1 MTKKISKLCL
11 IFFMMIA
18 LGLLVAQ
25 NSIVLVNAKTNTDS
39 EYVNTVTDLKTTNLL
54 GGVTLYEQKMSS
66 LLNGDEGKRFQE
78 HFVQWV
84 DLAGYGSGVK
94 LVTHTKQTADSW
106 SAATTKA
113 CAQDWEKSHP
123 GWIVIAGTNGDFF
136 QNSGTITW
144 EPTNNFMA
152 DGNMYRADVIG
163 GYRSVVGINEDNSV
177 IVGMPTISQ
186 LMQLYI
192 YNEDETV
199 REKLPIQAY
208 NVEKPV
214 DGLTLYTK
222 DYVKSL
228 DLTGCTVYVG
238 EYTLCRISNGA
249 KKTVFVKGQIK
260 SSRAGTTNESPK
272 ETRQIELEDGTTK
285 TLITREFYIVDKN
298 ATLEGKISENT
309 SVKCQFDYEGQWQ
322 NVQNSVGYV
331 YQMLDNGTSLH
342 QKSTDSFVYT
352 DHPRTFI
359 GFKADGTP
367 VLMVVDGRGET
378 SSTVKKDNY
387 GVSLFEGAEIMK
399 LAGCVNAY
407 NLDGGGS
414 STLIARNSSGGFDV
428 INRPSD
434 YGNER
439 STGNAVFLVIRDPGI
454 ESVLANSSA
463 TTIQLDRKKGDYAQ
477 QLQNVKVTVD
487 GKTYDMSGDSLTI
500 GGLKENT
507 TYSIQVDFE
516 IDGEACTSSLYAQTK
531 AYDPGIDI
539 NPTSNGFEV
548 SVRKT
553 DEYIETTKIVLNI
566 EGQTYPLEGIEIGK
580 SYYIEGLLKGESYE
594 VGYRYEGTN
603 KETGEKFEK
612 EVAGKIYETLG
623 YEIPR
628 IERFELEETRGK
640 VNISYRYSDVDG
652 IVTKAYIDQEGKKIE
667 IEGTRGSKT
676 LEGIDRT
683 KDQKFQLYIEY
694 EYEGLSGIVKSEVII
709 LEQKAH
715 EHTYKDA
722 DCTHPKTCTT
732 CGETEGEPLGHTY
745 KEADCTHAKTCTRCN
760 ETVGEAL
767 GHTYKEADCTHAKTC
782 TRCNETEGNPLGHT
796 WKEATKKEPKTCTV
810 CGTTVGEPKKGCKK
824 ASAMTLIASILAL
837 ITTLMILRKKR

>member
-1 MTKKISKLCL
+1 M
-11 IFFMMIA
+11 
-18 LGLLVAQ
+18 
-25 NSIVLVNAKTNTDS
+25 
-39 EYVNTVTDLKTTNLL
+39 Y
-54 GGVTLYEQKMSS
+54 
-66 LLNGDEGKRFQE
+66 
-78 HFVQWV
+78 
-84 DLAGYGSGVK
+84 
-94 LVTHTKQTADSW
+94 
-106 SAATTKA
+106 AT
-113 CAQDWEKSHP
+113 
-123 GWIVIAGTNGDFF
+123 
-136 QNSGTITW
+136 
-144 EPTNNFMA
+144 
-152 DGNMYRADVIG
+152 
-163 GYRSVVGINEDNSV
+163 
-177 IVGMPTISQ
+177 
-186 LMQLYI
+186 
-192 YNEDETV
+192 
-199 REKLPIQAY
+199 
-208 NVEKPV
+208 
-214 DGLTLYTK
+214 
-222 DYVKSL
+222 
-228 DLTGCTVYVG
+228 
-238 EYTLCRISNGA
+238 
-249 KKTVFVKGQIK
+249 
-260 SSRAGTTNESPK
+260 
-272 ETRQIELEDGTTK
+272 
-285 TLITREFYIVDKN
+285 
-298 ATLEGKISENT
+298 
-309 SVKCQFDYEGQWQ
+309 
-322 NVQNSVGYV
+322 
-331 YQMLDNGTSLH
+331 
-342 QKSTDSFVYT
+342 
-352 DHPRTFI
+352 
-359 GFKADGTP
+359 
-367 VLMVVDGRGET
+367 
-378 SSTVKKDNY
+378 
-387 GVSLFEGAEIMK
+387 
-399 LAGCVNAY
+399 
-407 NLDGGGS
+407 
-414 STLIARNSSGGFDV
+414 
-428 INRPSD
+428 
-434 YGNER
+434 
-439 STGNAVFLVIRDPGI
+439 
-454 ESVLANSSA
+454 
-463 TTIQLDRKKGDYAQ
+463 
-477 QLQNVKVTVD
+477 
-487 GKTYDMSGDSLTI
+487 
-500 GGLKENT
+500 
-507 TYSIQVDFE
+507 
-516 IDGEACTSSLYAQTK
+516 TK

-594 VGYRYEGTN
+594 VSYRYEGTN

-715 EHTYKDA
+715 EHTYKEA

-824 ASAMTLIASILAL
+824 ASAMTLITSIFAFT
-837 ITTLMILRKKR
+837 TTLIILRKKRYNNLEENSYPKG